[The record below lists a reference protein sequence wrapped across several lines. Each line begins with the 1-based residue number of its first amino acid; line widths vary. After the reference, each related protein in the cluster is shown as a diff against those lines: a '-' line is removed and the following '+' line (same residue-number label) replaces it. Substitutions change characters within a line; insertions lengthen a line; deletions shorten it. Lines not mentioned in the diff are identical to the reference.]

1 MTQPLENC
9 PGCGA
14 DEAFERVHPGGSAAG
29 CPDLASGAEA
39 CTEWVC
45 SGCGAGVFMGTVIT
59 GTSATMAGAFA
70 APAGQRSSLARQ
82 SARAA

>member
-1 MTQPLENC
+1 MTQPLEDC

-14 DEAFERVHPGGSAAG
+14 DEAFEQVHPGGTGSAAD
-29 CPDLASGAEA
+29 CPDLASGGEA

-59 GTSATMAGAFA
+59 GTSGGTARRTF
-70 APAGQRSSLARQ
+70 LARQ

>member
-1 MTQPLENC
+1 MTQPLGDC

-14 DEAFERVHPGGSAAG
+14 DEPFEQAHTGWE
-29 CPDLASGAEA
+29 CPDLAAGAA
-39 CTEWVC
+39 DCTEWVC

-59 GTSATMAGAFA
+59 GTSAAAPGGRTA
-70 APAGQRSSLARQ
+70 APARA